1 MNIPNTLT
9 IARIIAS
16 VFLLILLATPI
27 PFGKSLALGLFI
39 MAALTDYLDGYLARN
54 VYGVSSFGKL
64 MDPLAD
70 KILTCVALVSF
81 VEIRLPFYP
90 GEPLLPAWIV
100 VIVIAREFT
109 VTGLRLLGA
118 GKGTLISA
126 GRWGKHKTVWQI
138 VAISVILLG
147 LAIRDDLLH
156 RAGTPLLT
164 NYDLVF
170 HWIALGLGYAVAAI
184 TVVSG
189 YLYVVENF
197 GLISRSFQD
206 DRS

>member
-9 IARIIAS
+9 ISRIIAA
-16 VFLLILLATPI
+16 VFLLILLALPI
-27 PFGKSLALGLFI
+27 PFGKSIALILFMLAA
-39 MAALTDYLDGYLARN
+39 MTDYLDGYLARN

-81 VEIRLPFYP
+81 VEIRLPYYP
-90 GEPLLPAWIV
+90 GAPLLPAWIV

-118 GKGTLISA
+118 GKGKLISA

-138 VAISVILLG
+138 VAISIMLLA
-147 LAIRDDLLH
+147 LAVRDDLL
-156 RAGTPLLT
+156 RNAGVQLLT
-164 NYDLVF
+164 DYDFAF

-189 YLYVVENF
+189 YLYIFENF
-197 GLISRSFQD
+197 DLISRSMY
-206 DRS
+206 